1 MRNSALGKPGTTY
14 YMANNKISYTVRDYE
29 SIRIELQNYVRTYY
43 PELIQD
49 FNDASVFSV
58 FLDLNAAVADNLHY
72 HIDRSI
78 QETVLQYA
86 QQRSS
91 IYNIAR
97 TYGLKIP
104 GQRPSVSLV
113 DFSITVPAFGDKEDE
128 RYLGTLTRGSQV
140 FGAGIVF
147 ETQYDVDFAS
157 PYNLQGFP
165 NRLKIPNFDGNG
177 NLINYTITKREQ
189 VVNGLTKVFKRVINA
204 SDVRPF
210 FELFLPDKNVLGVT
224 SVLLKN
230 GTNYTN
236 VPTAAEFLGVENRWY
251 EVDALAEDRIFVE
264 DPTKVSD
271 QPGIKVG
278 RYLQTNNRFISEFTP
293 EGFMK
298 VTFGG
303 GSTSAQ
309 DQLNAFTN
317 LGVPVTI
324 QSLQNNFSLGSTLI
338 PNTTLFVQYR
348 VGGGLATNLGTNVIN
363 QIGTV
368 TFFVNG
374 PSQNINNSVI
384 QSLRCNNVT
393 AAIGGANPPSVE
405 EVRNYVTFNFAAQKR
420 AVTVND
426 YDSLLRLMPA
436 QFGAPAKVAI
446 TENNNKII
454 INLLSYDT
462 SGKLTPIVS
471 NTLRQNVANYLSN
484 YRMMNDYIQVTS
496 AEVLDLAF
504 EISVVL
510 DATQNSGQIIS
521 EIVNRVS
528 AYMNPQIR
536 ELGQNVYLSELRT
549 IVQQQTG
556 VITVADLVVENK
568 VGGQY
573 SSAQTSMRYVDPEL
587 KIIQPVD
594 DTLFAQPNQVYQVRF
609 PQKDIKIKVK
619 NFQNVSFS

>member
-1 MRNSALGKPGTTY
+1 
-14 YMANNKISYTVRDYE
+14 MANNKISYTVRDYE

-251 EVDALAEDRIFVE
+251 EVDALAEDRIFIE

-278 RYLQTNNRFISEFTP
+278 KYIQTSNRYISEFN
-293 EGFMK
+293 E
-298 VTFGG
+298 
-303 GSTSAQ
+303 S
-309 DQLNAFTN
+309 
-317 LGVPVTI
+317 
-324 QSLQNNFSLGSTLI
+324 
-338 PNTTLFVQYR
+338 
-348 VGGGLATNLGTNVIN
+348 
-363 QIGTV
+363 
-368 TFFVNG
+368 
-374 PSQNINNSVI
+374 
-384 QSLRCNNVT
+384 
-393 AAIGGANPPSVE
+393 
-405 EVRNYVTFNFAAQKR
+405 
-420 AVTVND
+420 
-426 YDSLLRLMPA
+426 
-436 QFGAPAKVAI
+436 
-446 TENNNKII
+446 
-454 INLLSYDT
+454 
-462 SGKLTPIVS
+462 
-471 NTLRQNVANYLSN
+471 
-484 YRMMNDYIQVTS
+484 
-496 AEVLDLAF
+496 
-504 EISVVL
+504 
-510 DATQNSGQIIS
+510 
-521 EIVNRVS
+521 
-528 AYMNPQIR
+528 
-536 ELGQNVYLSELRT
+536 
-549 IVQQQTG
+549 
-556 VITVADLVVENK
+556 
-568 VGGQY
+568 
-573 SSAQTSMRYVDPEL
+573 
-587 KIIQPVD
+587 
-594 DTLFAQPNQVYQVRF
+594 
-609 PQKDIKIKVK
+609 
-619 NFQNVSFS
+619 

>member
-1 MRNSALGKPGTTY
+1 
-14 YMANNKISYTVRDYE
+14 MANNKISYTVRDYE

-363 QIGTV
+363 QVGTV

-454 INLLSYDT
+454 ISLLSYDT

-471 NTLRQNVANYLSN
+471 NTLRQNVASYLSN

-521 EIVNRVS
+521 EIVNRVA

-573 SSAQTSMRYVDPEL
+573 SSAQTSMRYADPEL

-594 DTLFAQPNQVYQVRF
+594 DTLFSQPNQAYQVRF

>member
-1 MRNSALGKPGTTY
+1 
-14 YMANNKISYTVRDYE
+14 MANNKISYTVRDYE

-157 PYNLQGFP
+157 PYNSQGFP
-165 NRLKIPNFDGNG
+165 NRLKVPNFDGNG

-278 RYLQTNNRFISEFTP
+278 RYVQTNNRFITEFTP

-363 QIGTV
+363 QVGTV

-454 INLLSYDT
+454 ISLLSYDT

-471 NTLRQNVANYLSN
+471 NTLRQNVASYLSN

-521 EIVNRVS
+521 EIVNRVA

-573 SSAQTSMRYVDPEL
+573 SSAQTSMRYADPEL

-594 DTLFAQPNQVYQVRF
+594 DTLFAQPNQAYQVRF
-609 PQKDIKIKVK
+609 PQKDIKVKVK

>member
-1 MRNSALGKPGTTY
+1 
-14 YMANNKISYTVRDYE
+14 MANNKISYTVRDYE

-157 PYNLQGFP
+157 PYNSQGFP

-177 NLINYTITKREQ
+177 NLVNYTITKREQ

-204 SDVRPF
+204 SDVKPF

-251 EVDALAEDRIFVE
+251 EVDALAEDRIFIE

-271 QPGIKVG
+271 QPGVKVG
-278 RYLQTNNRFISEFTP
+278 RYIQTNNRFITEFTP

-298 VTFGG
+298 MTFGG

-309 DQLNAFTN
+309 DQLNAFTT
-317 LGVPVTI
+317 LGLPVTLQTI
-324 QSLQNNFSLGSTLI
+324 QNNFSLGSTLI

-363 QIGTV
+363 QVGTV

-426 YDSLLRLMPA
+426 YDSLLRTMPA

-446 TENNNKII
+446 TENNNKIVI
-454 INLLSYDT
+454 SLLSYDT

-496 AEVLDLAF
+496 AEVLDLGI

-521 EIVNRVS
+521 EIVNRIS
-528 AYMNPQIR
+528 AYMDPQFR
-536 ELGQNVYLSELRT
+536 QLGQNVYLSELRT

-556 VITVADLVVENK
+556 VITVADLVIENK

-573 SSAQTSMRYVDPEL
+573 SSAQTSMSYSDPEL
-587 KIIQPVD
+587 RIIQPVD
-594 DTLFAQPNQVYQVRF
+594 DTLFAQPNQAYQVRF
-609 PQKDIKIKVK
+609 PQKDIKVKVK